1 MKLAPVKCPGC
12 SADLSF
18 SDDGAFLVCAYC
30 GTKIMRPVEDPSAVA
45 SRAELI
51 RAETEQIETLNR
63 IEKEKAE
70 REAGEQR
77 AFFGLFENLLRNLSR
92 IAIGL
97 VLLAIVFFC
106 VFSALGN
113 VEKWI
118 FAGLSV
124 LLLYLFWSRRGR
136 RLLRRLSRTISIL
149 IVLLLVFALI
159 LAATGKLDD
168 LFFLAQQYLHST

>member
-18 SDDGAFLVCAYC
+18 SDDGAFFVCAYC
-30 GTKIMRPVEDPSAVA
+30 GTKIMRPDEDASAVA
-45 SRAELI
+45 NRAELI

-77 AFFGLFENLLRNLSR
+77 AFFGLFEGLLRNLSR

-97 VLLAIVFFC
+97 ILFAIVFFC
-106 VFSALGN
+106 VFGALGN

-118 FAGLSV
+118 FAGMSAV
-124 LLLYLFWSRRGR
+124 VLYLFGSRRGR
-136 RLLRRLSRTISIL
+136 RLLHRLSRTISIL
-149 IVLLLVFALI
+149 ILLLLAFALI
-159 LAATGKLDD
+159 LAAAGKLDD
-168 LFFLAQQYLHST
+168 LFLLARQYLHGI

>member
-1 MKLAPVKCPGC
+1 MKLVSAKCPGC
-12 SADLSF
+12 AADLSL
-18 SDDGAFLVCAYC
+18 SDDGAFFVCSYC
-30 GTKIMRPVEDPSAVA
+30 GTKIVRPAEDPSAVA

-113 VEKWI
+113 AEKWI